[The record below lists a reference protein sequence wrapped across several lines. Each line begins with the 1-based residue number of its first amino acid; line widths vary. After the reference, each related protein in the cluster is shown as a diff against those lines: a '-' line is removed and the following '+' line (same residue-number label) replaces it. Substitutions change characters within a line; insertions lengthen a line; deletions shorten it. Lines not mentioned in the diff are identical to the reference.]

1 MKSPE
6 RPTERKRDRVNR
18 RITSSFREDTFSSD
32 ELDEA
37 IEYGEVGYCEVA
49 MHYDWSDNI
58 QGYTRLEDPTNTLS
72 ICEDCERDALRTLV
86 AEAITAKLDHAE
98 ALRRVEALV
107 QRGHYDAET
116 GARLAEALEAHRLQQ
131 VPR

>member
-1 MKSPE
+1 M
-6 RPTERKRDRVNR
+6 NR

-58 QGYTRLEDPTNTLS
+58 HGYTRLEDPTNTLS
-72 ICEDCERDALRTLV
+72 ICEDCEHDALSALV
-86 AEAITAKLDHAE
+86 AEAISAKLDYPE
-98 ALRRVEALV
+98 ALRRVEALM
-107 QRGHYDAET
+107 QRGDYDSET
-116 GARLAEALEAHRLQQ
+116 GARLAEALGAHRLQQ
-131 VPR
+131 M